1 MNVRKGLY
9 ECSWPSRDTLL
20 YVKPQRISCAVLLP
34 IAELAL
40 WSVLVLIP
48 TLLMYGRFYSLQK
61 HENASARSGQFET
74 ILPRDRWLEF
84 SLATVCERQFHTIAN
99 LNLPGALIGA
109 PLSVPAASYFRT
121 HPSWFSVQ
129 TWHTVTVP
137 FFCLPAWWFVGV
149 GMEGTLTRKRLHW
162 ALRLVGLVFCG
173 ACVALVIGILT
184 SPPADRSDLL
194 PFMPGAIFWAVA
206 FGLLPLNWLLTLR
219 PRTNID
225 G

>member
-1 MNVRKGLY
+1 MRA
-9 ECSWPSRDTLL
+9 
-20 YVKPQRISCAVLLP
+20 QRISCAFLLP

-40 WSVLVLIP
+40 WSALVLVP

-61 HENASARSGQFET
+61 HENASTESGRFEL
-74 ILPRDRWLEF
+74 ILPRDRWLGF
-84 SLATVCERQFHTIAN
+84 SLATVCERRFHTIVN

-121 HPSWFSVQ
+121 HASELSVR
-129 TWHTVTVP
+129 TWHTVTLP
-137 FFCLPAWWFVGV
+137 FFCLPAWWFVGL
-149 GMEGTLTRKRLHW
+149 GMEGALTRKRLHW
-162 ALRLVGLVFCG
+162 ALRSVGSIFCC

-194 PFMPGAIFWAVA
+194 SFMPGAIFWTAA
-206 FGLLPLNWLLTLR
+206 FGLFPLDWMLTARSR
-219 PRTNID
+219 PSID